1 MKSTLPSAGLLFQS
15 AGLSQFSFVSVTEKD
30 GMGGGRMKNAYQ
42 TSIMCSYSL
51 QGAGG
56 GGRGW
61 LAVLGRG
68 KRSKCVV
75 EGEEEGLKLLF
86 MSCEQRAHLGPYVNP
101 QQASAH

>member
-1 MKSTLPSAGLLFQS
+1 M
-15 AGLSQFSFVSVTEKD
+15 E
-30 GMGGGRMKNAYQ
+30 NASQ
-42 TSIMCSYSL
+42 TSIMCRSSL
-51 QGAGG
+51 EGAG

-86 MSCEQRAHLGPYVNP
+86 RSCEQRAHLGPSVNP